1 MSTFAA
7 EWLALREGADTRAR
21 NRELAQGL
29 SAWFQLRD
37 HISVVDLGSGTGA
50 NLRAVA
56 ALLPQRQ
63 SWLLVDKDA
72 DLFAVAKIELRKW
85 ADHTEQTGETLK
97 LKKGYTEIT
106 VEFKVVDLARDLDS
120 ALTDRP
126 DLVTASAF
134 FDLAS
139 AEFIRA
145 LARKAASIR
154 AALYATLTYN
164 GVQRWSPHRPSDSQM
179 AAAFNRHQMSDKG
192 FGPAAGPTAAEMLAD
207 QFRLEGYTVAEGE
220 SPWVLGQN
228 DRSLLEELQR
238 GYALAVLETKALDAK
253 AVETW
258 IKVIRAAAEVG
269 HTDIF
274 ATPV

>member
-1 MSTFAA
+1 MSAFSA
-7 EWLALREGADTRAR
+7 EWLALRESADTRAR
-21 NRELAQGL
+21 NHELSQAV

-37 HISVVDLGSGTGA
+37 HISVLDLGSGAGA

-56 ALLPQRQ
+56 PLLPPRQ
-63 SWLLVDKDA
+63 TWHLIDKDEA
-72 DLFAVAKIELRKW
+72 LVSAAKIELRRW
-85 ADHTEQTGETLK
+85 ADHTEMAGATLK
-97 LKKGYTEIT
+97 LTKGSAEIE
-106 VEFKVVDLARDLDS
+106 VHFQIADLAHDLDRVL
-120 ALTDRP
+120 AVKP

-134 FDLAS
+134 FDLVS
-139 AEFIRA
+139 PDFIRT
-145 LARKAASIR
+145 LARQVATTR

-179 AAAFNRHQMSDKG
+179 AAAFNRHQMTDKG
-192 FGPAAGPTAAEMLAD
+192 FGPAAGPTAAGLLAD
-207 QFRLEGYTVAEGE
+207 QLRLEDYTVLEGE

-238 GYALAVLETKALDAK
+238 GHALAVMETKALDNK

-269 HTDIF
+269 HTDVF